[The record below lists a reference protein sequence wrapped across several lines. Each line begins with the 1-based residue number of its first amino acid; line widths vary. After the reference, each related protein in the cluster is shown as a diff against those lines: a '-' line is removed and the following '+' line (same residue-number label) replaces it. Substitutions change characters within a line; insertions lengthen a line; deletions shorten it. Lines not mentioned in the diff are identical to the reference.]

1 MRTSADYRELA
12 GHCVR
17 LAQAASTPE
26 HRSLLLN
33 IAHAWLRLAE
43 GAEFDKKL
51 ALASPPSGSENERH
65 LAHSLHHSKE
75 FVVR

>member
-43 GAEFDKKL
+43 GAEFDRKL
-51 ALASPPSGSENERH
+51 ALASPRPQADLGPRRASWVTSRIG
-65 LAHSLHHSKE
+65 
-75 FVVR
+75 

>member
-1 MRTSADYRELA
+1 MRTSPDYRELA

-26 HRSLLLN
+26 HRSMLLN

-43 GAEFDKKL
+43 GAELDRNWRSRDLKAAVKMIDT
-51 ALASPPSGSENERH
+51 
-65 LAHSLHHSKE
+65 
-75 FVVR
+75 

>member
-26 HRSLLLN
+26 HRSMLLN

-43 GAEFDKKL
+43 GAELDRNWRSRNLRAAVKMID
-51 ALASPPSGSENERH
+51 A
-65 LAHSLHHSKE
+65 
-75 FVVR
+75 

>member
-1 MRTSADYRELA
+1 MRTSPDYRELA

-26 HRSLLLN
+26 HRSMLLN

-43 GAEFDKKL
+43 GAELDRNWRSRDLQAAVKMID
-51 ALASPPSGSENERH
+51 S
-65 LAHSLHHSKE
+65 
-75 FVVR
+75 

>member
-1 MRTSADYRELA
+1 MRTSPDYRELA

-26 HRSLLLN
+26 HRSMLLN

-43 GAEFDKKL
+43 GAELDRNWRWRDLQAAVKMIDT
-51 ALASPPSGSENERH
+51 
-65 LAHSLHHSKE
+65 
-75 FVVR
+75 